1 MIESGRVILAR
12 DLQLKNALGPIS
24 ITDGGIST
32 LTSDIQ
38 SKNAP
43 RPMTLQECGIFT
55 SFNNELLWNKYE
67 GTLGIPRNYYSQN

>member
-1 MIESGRVILAR
+1 MFISASAWQRLKALAFIDMIESGRVILAR

-38 SKNAP
+38 SKNVA
-43 RPMTLQECGIFT
+43 RM
-55 SFNNELLWNKYE
+55 WNFHFF
-67 GTLGIPRNYYSQN
+67 

>member
-12 DLQLKNALGPIS
+12 DLQLKNALGQIS

-38 SKNAP
+38 SKNAA
-43 RPMTLQECGIFT
+43 RM
-55 SFNNELLWNKYE
+55 WNFHFF
-67 GTLGIPRNYYSQN
+67 